1 MLWAAQPRNV
11 CGVSHFMDYQAVSH
25 LSDLAHSSGVVAAAQ
40 SGRVA
45 KGFFWNVGLRHYLA
59 HGRRL
64 CAGLG
69 NERFQ
74 LGKAHRADAGHQI
87 RQNAKTNAFRACG
100 GQLYS
105 GVFCAIDNRT
115 DRFISTRF
123 FSSAPSAREPAP
135 FVRKRAKAQLQQ
147 IERAYREDL
156 VCV

>member
-64 CAGLG
+64 CADLG
-69 NERFQ
+69 DERFQ

-87 RQNAKTNAFRACG
+87 RQNAKTNAFVLVVVNFILEFFVPSTTARAA
-100 GQLYS
+100 LYIYT
-105 GVFCAIDNRT
+105 VFLVRPICPR
-115 DRFISTRF
+115 
-123 FSSAPSAREPAP
+123 ARSICP
-135 FVRKRAKAQLQQ
+135 
-147 IERAYREDL
+147 
-156 VCV
+156 